1 MKKWIAV
8 CGRPLCGDLNALL
21 HIAVIFTT
29 HRKRN
34 VVIFYINFT
43 FMKVFKKLII
53 AEFSKLSFAS
63 VLVTF
68 FTLSLGYNHYTY
80 TM

>member
-1 MKKWIAV
+1 
-8 CGRPLCGDLNALL
+8 
-21 HIAVIFTT
+21 
-29 HRKRN
+29 
-34 VVIFYINFT
+34 
-43 FMKVFKKLII
+43 MKVFKKLII